1 MCRVFRG
8 IVCQTYGRNRKKV
21 NAQHEA
27 ESFDWD
33 DLESIGLGE
42 MGLTIG
48 ELYDMTPRQFQNKR
62 KGFQRII
69 EHEMQTKWETTR
81 WLAAITIAPHTKK
94 KLKPRDLIAFPWETK
109 KRVHRAAT
117 FEEVQQAIKQ
127 VFGDG
132 ETTN

>member
-1 MCRVFRG
+1 
-8 IVCQTYGRNRKKV
+8 
-21 NAQHEA
+21 
-27 ESFDWD
+27 
-33 DLESIGLGE
+33 

-94 KLKPRDLIAFPWETK
+94 RLKPRDLIAFPWETK
-109 KRVHRAAT
+109 KRIHHAAT

>member
-1 MCRVFRG
+1 
-8 IVCQTYGRNRKKV
+8 
-21 NAQHEA
+21 
-27 ESFDWD
+27 
-33 DLESIGLGE
+33 LESIGLGE

-62 KGFQRII
+62 QGFQRII

-81 WLAAITIAPHTKK
+81 WLAAVTIAPHTKR
-94 KLKPRDLIAFPWETK
+94 KLRPRDLIAFPWENK
-109 KRVHRAAT
+109 KKVHRAAS
-117 FEEVQQAIKQ
+117 FEEVKQAIKQ